1 MSLRSNLFSFIL
13 LSFLFIVIAHLSL
26 DEECGSL
33 QTPLITFLGFVRFVS
48 RFFYDTNDVIIRFRY
63 TFKFFFSSLF
73 SHCNSCNPF
82 NNFFKM
88 LSCNPFNNFFKML
101 CFSHTTILN
110 VAYYFLIMMCTKLY
124 YLIIFK
130 FFLIVIFY

>member
-1 MSLRSNLFSFIL
+1 LSLRSNLFSFIL
-13 LSFLFIVIAHLSL
+13 LSFLFIVIAYLSL

-48 RFFYDTNDVIIRFRY
+48 RFFYDTSDVVIRLQY
-63 TFKFFFSSLF
+63 TFKFFFSFLF
-73 SHCNSCNPF
+73 SHCN
-82 NNFFKM
+82 
-88 LSCNPFNNFFKML
+88 SCNPFNNFFKML

-124 YLIIFK
+124 YLIIFN
-130 FFLIVIFY
+130 FFLIVLFY